1 MRQFTKQ
8 TIDYIN
14 LFETLTKARV
24 KDCFVNP
31 NMLFIVEEGDI
42 GKAVGKK
49 GKNVFMVSKLIKK
62 KIRIIEFNNN
72 VEIFI
77 KNLIYPI
84 EGKIYKENNLISI
97 ELSKSSDKGIILGRE
112 RKKLQ
117 ELQEIVNKY
126 FNFEI
131 KVK

>member
-8 TIDYIN
+8 IIDYIN
-14 LFETLTKARV
+14 LFENLTKARV
-24 KDCFVNP
+24 KDCFVNSII
-31 NMLFIVEEGDI
+31 LFIVEEGEI

-62 KIRIIEFNNN
+62 KIRVVEFNND

-77 KNLIYPI
+77 KNLIYPV

-117 ELQEIVNKY
+117 ELQDIINKY
-126 FNFEI
+126 FDFEI